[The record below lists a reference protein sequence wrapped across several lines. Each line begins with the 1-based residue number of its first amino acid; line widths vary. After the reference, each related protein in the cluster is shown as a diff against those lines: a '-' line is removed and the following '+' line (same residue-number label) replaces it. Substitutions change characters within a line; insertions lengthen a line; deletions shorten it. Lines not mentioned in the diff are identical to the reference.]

1 MEKKMKIEGM
11 KCMHCKANVEKALAA
26 VPGVTG
32 AEVSLEEK
40 TAAEARVELGSVPA
54 VIRMDAEVADQALM
68 DAVKAKG
75 FEPIKML

>member
-32 AEVSLEEK
+32 AEISLEEK
-40 TAAEARVELGSVPA
+40 TA

>member
-40 TAAEARVELGSVPA
+40 TA

>member
-40 TAAEARVELGSVPA
+40 TA
-54 VIRMDAEVADQALM
+54 VIRM

>member
-11 KCMHCKANVEKALAA
+11 KCMHCKANVEKALSA

-32 AEVSLEEK
+32 AEVNLEEK
-40 TAAEARVELGSVPA
+40 TA
-54 VIRMDAEVADQALM
+54 VIRMEKDVADQALM

-75 FEPIKML
+75 FEPVEIIR

>member
-40 TAAEARVELGSVPA
+40 TA
-54 VIRMDAEVADQALM
+54 VIRMDAEVADQVLM

>member
-26 VPGVTG
+26 VPGVTD

-40 TAAEARVELGSVPA
+40 TA

>member
-32 AEVSLEEK
+32 AEVNLEEK
-40 TAAEARVELGSVPA
+40 TA
-54 VIRMDAEVADQALM
+54 VIRMDAEVADQALI
-68 DAVKAKG
+68 DAVAAKG
-75 FEPIKML
+75 FLPAGMIQ